1 MSALRQPDFD
11 PKSYSQGVLPQTG
24 DPEGYPKQRLKP
36 WHNRSARY
44 AERNRNR
51 QINQQARAK
60 STKVVRSKS
69 FSSRNTLPNN
79 LKSLSLLQKGSFG
92 LAIASMSVSIG
103 LYISTVQIPKLWS
116 QEYQQLENL
125 QRQERQLI
133 AINETIKYQ
142 IAKEAA
148 QDDRL
153 SVSDPRVGN
162 ICHSCKSPSKKSF

>member
-24 DPEGYPKQRLKP
+24 DPKGYAK
-36 WHNRSARY
+36 
-44 AERNRNR
+44 RNGNR
-51 QINQQARAK
+51 QRNQQARAK

-153 SVSDPRVGN
+153 SVFDP
-162 ICHSCKSPSKKSF
+162 KSAIFVTPAKVEPKKIFLIRKKKTLKQMS